1 VNSVV
6 SEFEM
11 NVLEKLFGH
20 LSVEVLWRIDARSA
34 TILGVREAGGPWVV
48 KMPGWRIL
56 EVLSPDQRLAS
67 AVTMNRATVAFREQL
82 TNLGVALPNLYHMQ
96 EVNGFPV
103 HLSSDHGEDCAQ
115 IVRRDRAQLSSILTK
130 IVSSL
135 NGVFERGN
143 CQIGIDA
150 RLSNYALSP
159 DGQIVYIDIFPPL
172 VNFEGR
178 YFVHFPNPTTPEEVG
193 VEINRKF
200 KPFGILRRLRFELLS
215 VNPTWHGSFFLAL
228 DAVDNFH
235 LREDLKQGFQN
246 LPDQRVGQMS
256 KQERLDLLNGL
267 PFGDVDSYREIA
279 AQVIPL
285 DQVREQIMV
294 QMFDATSF
302 VGFSDIERRAK
313 WERFLHIIDPFL

>member
-1 VNSVV
+1 
-6 SEFEM
+6 M
-11 NVLEKLFGH
+11 NVLGQLFGH
-20 LSVEVLWRIDARSA
+20 RSIEVLWRIDARSA

-56 EVLSPDQRLAS
+56 EVLSPDKRLAS
-67 AVTMNRATVAFREQL
+67 AVAMNRATAAFREQL
-82 TNLGVALPNLYHMQ
+82 TKLGVTLPNFYHMQ

-115 IVRRDRAQLSSILTK
+115 MVRRDNSQLKTILTK

-135 NGVFERGN
+135 GGVFERGHD
-143 CQIGIDA
+143 QIGIDA

-172 VNFEGR
+172 VYFEGQ
-178 YFVHFPNPTTPEEVG
+178 YFVHFPNPTTPEEVI

-215 VNPTWHGSFFLAL
+215 VNPTWHDSFFQAL
-228 DAVDNFH
+228 DAVDDFG
-235 LREDLKQGFQN
+235 LRADLQQRFQN

-256 KQERLDLLNGL
+256 KRERLDLLWNL
-267 PFGDVDSYREIA
+267 SFGDVDSYREIA

-285 DQVREQIMV
+285 DQVREQVMV